1 MIENYIFDNCLFDIN
16 SSTYSQTLG
25 DQFHRQL
32 KYRSCLGHLVG
43 RYRLKAG
50 DICYFWR
57 EQIISIYISISQC
70 LFYST
75 FDDKL
80 EISKE
85 PPSYNWKN
93 PIGAT
98 DRAGLQMQKSCSKE
112 VKNINN

>member
-1 MIENYIFDNCLFDIN
+1 MIENYIFDDYLFN
-16 SSTYSQTLG
+16 SCTYSQTLG

-70 LFYST
+70 LFHST

-80 EISKE
+80 VISKE
-85 PPSYNWKN
+85 PPSYNCHGKIQLG
-93 PIGAT
+93 PRIGLAYKC
-98 DRAGLQMQKSCSKE
+98 KSHVRKRSK
-112 VKNINN
+112 I